1 MKRIYFSLVLLF
13 ISFCTKS
20 QTFPSALGG
29 EFKFT
34 FIENK
39 KVFIEFSGIATF
51 SQLNPLYLNDSMA
64 IIVENKD
71 TFTFVWLKYNSCL
84 PYPTV
89 VNCLGETP
97 DICNPPSYVHNGVP
111 RVLIYSK
118 VIDFKDND
126 ISFLLNN
133 NNCKINF
140 LTDSS
145 RRSIIALNLIAGNGN
160 YRVPAVTAQLDLC
173 YDWKSNEESP
183 RSTDLNLYHIIP
195 LNTPFYYSITANA
208 NANDSFAYESITPIV
223 QPAYSKKRPF
233 IDQQMEYMPGYSA
246 DFPITVYCPFSN
258 CSPSPLS
265 NPPRG
270 FSVNRFTGE
279 IAFTPVYYG
288 DVSWFKFRIHHYR
301 KDSNDVY
308 KHVGFMDKDF
318 FKSIGSN
325 VINQTPPSFTG
336 PRIVQACTND
346 SLRFEIAI
354 NDGNTTH
361 PDSLTE
367 ITLGVQSNLPPDAK
381 IYLKDSSASNKIL
394 VVEWPQTKTIYPF
407 KPTNYFLLLTA
418 GYKSCGVLRDVV
430 AYYTSTIYVHPKPI
444 PKAKVDSVSRC
455 GVVYF
460 SSNKFTNSPYTLQW
474 SIKNMADTAFTTISS
489 AVADSLPLYKAGY
502 YVLKLTANV
511 TTLQCFGYDYD
522 TFFVNEPMAM
532 RSQIQAPES
541 LCDNLSLQAIVRSE
555 NVVYP
560 ASFLWS
566 YAGAS
571 LPTNDSSISFKP
583 ISSGKLLLRIRDAR
597 GCEKTDSTSV
607 VLHPSPVFHLHPNRY
622 RDTILCQGQQVTLVS
637 PIAPDS
643 SHSLL
648 WLPDSTSNSSLL
660 VNTEKNVVLQVL
672 NQFGCSSADTL
683 FVGVNPLPSPDSLSL
698 RICAGSLATLK
709 APVPPAFNSISFA
722 WKQNNNTIG
731 TDSIL
736 QRTLL
741 NNAAFSLDYSY
752 SYRQK
757 TCSQSHN
764 FFVVALPKPKPNF
777 VLSDTALCLRNNL
790 FTATDISPAAASR
803 SWINPDAGTASDSV
817 YRFSLQNHG
826 AFSLGLALVNAQ
838 GCADTLYKPLRTLPN
853 PVAFASVLQQRPCL
867 AR

>member
-1 MKRIYFSLVLLF
+1 MRMKRFYLSLILFFVL
-13 ISFCTKS
+13 SGVKAN
-20 QTFPSALGG
+20 TFPSTFGG

-39 KVFIEFSGIATF
+39 KVFVEFTGIATG
-51 SQLNPLYLNDSMA
+51 LMLIPRYLDDSMA
-64 IIVENKD
+64 IILENKD
-71 TFTFVWLKYNSCL
+71 TFIYVWLKYNFCL
-84 PYPTV
+84 PFPPI
-89 VNCLGETP
+89 VNCLGEP
-97 DICNPPSYVHNGVP
+97 VWYCNPPYATLNGWT
-111 RVLIYSK
+111 RGLIYST
-118 VIDFKDND
+118 VIDFEDT
-126 ISFLLNN
+126 SFEFLLNN

-145 RRSIIALNLIAGNGN
+145 RRSIIAQNLIAGNSN

-173 YDWKSNEESP
+173 FDWKSNEVSP
-183 RSTDLNLYHIIP
+183 RSSPVILLRGLSI
-195 LNTPFYYSITANA
+195 NTPFYYSITANA

-270 FSVNRFTGE
+270 FSVNRLTGE
-279 IAFTPVYYG
+279 IAFTPIYYG
-288 DVSWFKFRIHHYR
+288 DGSWFKFRIHHYR

-308 KHVGFMDKDF
+308 KHVGFMDRDMHLYVTP
-318 FKSIGSN
+318 SVPSE
-325 VINQTPPSFTG
+325 TPPSFTG

-444 PKAKVDSVSRC
+444 PKARVDSVSRC

-541 LCDNLSLQAIVRSE
+541 LCDNLSLQALVRSE

-583 ISSGKLLLRIRDAR
+583 NSSGKLLLRITDAR
-597 GCEKTDSTSV
+597 GCEKTDSVSLIV
-607 VLHPSPVFHLHPNRY
+607 HPSPVFQLPK
-622 RDTILCQGQQVTLVS
+622 DTILCQGQQVTLVS

-648 WLPDSTSNSSLL
+648 WLPDSTSNS
-660 VNTEKNVVLQVL
+660 
-672 NQFGCSSADTL
+672 
-683 FVGVNPLPSPDSLSL
+683 
-698 RICAGSLATLK
+698 
-709 APVPPAFNSISFA
+709 
-722 WKQNNNTIG
+722 
-731 TDSIL
+731 
-736 QRTLL
+736 
-741 NNAAFSLDYSY
+741 FSTGKY
-752 SYRQK
+752 
-757 TCSQSHN
+757 
-764 FFVVALPKPKPNF
+764 
-777 VLSDTALCLRNNL
+777 
-790 FTATDISPAAASR
+790 
-803 SWINPDAGTASDSV
+803 
-817 YRFSLQNHG
+817 
-826 AFSLGLALVNAQ
+826 
-838 GCADTLYKPLRTLPN
+838 
-853 PVAFASVLQQRPCL
+853 
-867 AR
+867 